1 MNAVVRPARRSAG
14 VEARRRRSV
23 GRSRADVDAPLT
35 TTALLQ
41 LIRLA
46 SPSLPVGGFS
56 YSEGIES
63 AVDAGLVRDEASARA
78 WLLDQLDLGIGRSEL
93 PVAARALAAWRRHD
107 RDTVAA
113 CNAWFSATRETS
125 ELRRQAEQMGRSLTL
140 WLRQRDAADARV
152 AGLAALAPAPTW
164 PIAFALAAADSG
176 ATPRAVLA
184 TLAAGWAENT
194 TQAALK
200 AVPLGQAAAQRVLSA
215 LAAAIPAAVDRAL
228 RMPASEMQAFAPMLA
243 ILSARHEEQ
252 YSRLFRS

>member
-1 MNAVVRPARRSAG
+1 MVSSVRRAERAPRPSSQRRPAI
-14 VEARRRRSV
+14 ARRH
-23 GRSRADVDAPLT
+23 AEAPLT

-63 AVDAGLVRDEASARA
+63 AVDAALVTDEASARA
-78 WLLDQLDLGIGRSEL
+78 WLVDQLELGIGRSDL
-93 PVAARALAAWRRHD
+93 PVTARALAAWRRDD
-107 RDTVAA
+107 RAA
-113 CNAWFSATRETS
+113 LASWNAWFATTRETS
-125 ELRRQAEQMGRSLTL
+125 ELRRQGEQMGRSLSL
-140 WLRQRDAADARV
+140 WLRQRGAGDQRVDVLDA
-152 AGLAALAPAPTW
+152 LPPAPMW
-164 PIAFALAAADSG
+164 PVAFALAAADSG

-184 TLAAGWAENT
+184 TFAAAWGENA

-200 AVPLGQAAAQRVLSA
+200 AVPLGQAAAQRTLAA
-215 LAAAIPAAVDRAL
+215 LADAIPAAVERAL
-228 RMPASEMQAFAPMLA
+228 AMAAGEMQAFAPMLA